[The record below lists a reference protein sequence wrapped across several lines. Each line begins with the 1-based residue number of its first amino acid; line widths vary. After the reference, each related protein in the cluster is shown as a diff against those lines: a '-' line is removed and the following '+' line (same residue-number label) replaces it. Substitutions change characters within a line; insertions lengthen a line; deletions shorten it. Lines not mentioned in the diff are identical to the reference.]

1 MKILL
6 LEDDTLMAE
15 LIVEHLKESGHEVFH
30 FLDGE
35 SAEDTILSQKFD
47 LLLLDVNV
55 PGISGFELL
64 ESMRKR
70 KDFTPAVMITSRNT
84 SRDLK
89 EGFDL
94 GCDDYIKKPFEFEEL
109 DARISHIV
117 RVYGLEKEESLELGE
132 GLFFEPGRHRIIIN
146 EEPVSLTPKASEILL
161 YLYRNR
167 GRIVSREEI
176 VQNLWSYDET
186 PTDATLRSYI
196 KVLRKYIPRIVTER
210 GVGYGF
216 EPL

>member
-15 LIVEHLKESGHEVFH
+15 LIAEHLKESGHEVFH

-35 SAEDTILSQKFD
+35 SAEDAILSQKFD

-117 RVYGLEKEESLELGE
+117 RVYGLEKDDSFNLEEGIL
-132 GLFFEPGRHRIIIN
+132 FEPKRHRLVVDGKM
-146 EEPVSLTPKASEILL
+146 VSLTPKASEILL
-161 YLYRNR
+161 YLYKNR
-167 GRIVSREEI
+167 GRIVSKEEL
-176 VQNLWSYDET
+176 VQNLWSYDEM
-186 PTDATLRSYI
+186 PTEATLRSYI
-196 KVLRKYIPRIVTER
+196 KVLRKYVPQIVTER

-216 EPL
+216 EAI

>member
-6 LEDDTLMAE
+6 LEDDPLLAR
-15 LIVEHLKESGHEVFH
+15 LIVEHLEESGYDVKH

-35 SAEDTILSQKFD
+35 RAEEAILSQKFD

-70 KDFTPAVMITSRNT
+70 KDFTPAVMITAKNS
-84 SRDLK
+84 SADLK
-89 EGFDL
+89 EGFDI

-117 RVYGLEKEESLELGE
+117 RLYGLQRAEPLPLCGGVEFDPGSHRLFINGE
-132 GLFFEPGRHRIIIN
+132 V
-146 EEPVSLTPKASEILL
+146 VSLTPKASKILQ
-161 YLYRNR
+161 YLFRNR
-167 GRIVSREEI
+167 GRIVSREELI
-176 VQNLWSYDET
+176 QNIWSYDEA

-196 KVLRKYIPRIVTER
+196 KILRKYVPQIVTER